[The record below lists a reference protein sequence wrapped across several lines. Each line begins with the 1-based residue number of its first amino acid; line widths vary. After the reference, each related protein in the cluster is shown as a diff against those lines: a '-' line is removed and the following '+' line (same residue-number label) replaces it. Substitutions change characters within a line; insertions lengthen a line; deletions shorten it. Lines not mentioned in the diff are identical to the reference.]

1 MFKYHKLLTAIAIA
15 ISDSV
20 TVSIGDDT
28 SGARNEIF
36 LVNGDAKSTSSAA
49 KSMNPGNMIKS
60 LYFGF
65 FCFVFGRKAR
75 QTEIRKQRKNNINVL
90 LPD

>member
-1 MFKYHKLLTAIAIA
+1 MNKCKYHKLLTAIAIA

-36 LVNGDAKSTSSAA
+36 LVNGDPKSTSSAA
-49 KSMNPGNMIKS
+49 KSMYPGNMMKS
-60 LYFGF
+60 LIW
-65 FCFVFGRKAR
+65 FCF
-75 QTEIRKQRKNNINVL
+75 
-90 LPD
+90 